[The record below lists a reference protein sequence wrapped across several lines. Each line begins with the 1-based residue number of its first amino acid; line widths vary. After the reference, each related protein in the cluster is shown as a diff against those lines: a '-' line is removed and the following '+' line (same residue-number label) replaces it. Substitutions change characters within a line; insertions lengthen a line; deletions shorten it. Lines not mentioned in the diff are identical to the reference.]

1 MKTKANVNFFLFLFT
16 ELAILLGLIGTGIA
30 YLYFGVN
37 DIELAIVDEQK
48 FFAAFMALIFAL
60 IVLLFPTNHFRKL
73 RQALLVQDNLL
84 DLAKGMKEEKI
95 EAAYQDNLPSY
106 WGLFIPLCRANKL
119 VYSGFFLAALT
130 LSFFACIPLL
140 TNEDI
145 LLSACLFV
153 CAALC
158 LAMFFFLL
166 FSQPY
171 VYKRQ
176 TVLYSYANDYLQADF
191 VSLKEGATMG
201 KNLTVY
207 IPYKALGKIRK
218 GKGYLL
224 IKGPVLLGRKV
235 KMLDFLFF
243 SEQNRQEIER
253 RHNHDADHQL

>member
-130 LSFFACIPLL
+130 LAFFACIPLL

-191 VSLKEGATMG
+191 ASLKEGATMG
-201 KNLTVY
+201 QNLTVY

>member
-1 MKTKANVNFFLFLFT
+1 MKTKANVNFFLFAFT
-16 ELAILLGLIGTGIA
+16 ELGIFLGLIGTGIA

-48 FFAAFMALIFAL
+48 FFAAFLALIFAL

-95 EAAYQDNLPSY
+95 EAAYEDNLPSY
-106 WGLFIPLCRANKL
+106 WELFLPLCRANML
-119 VYSGFFLAALT
+119 VYTGFFLAALS
-130 LSFFACIPLL
+130 LAFFACIPLL

-171 VYKRQ
+171 VYKQQ
-176 TVLYSYANDYLQADF
+176 TIFYSYASSYLQADF
-191 VSLKEGATMG
+191 TSLKQSTTMG
-201 KNLTVY
+201 QKLTVY

-243 SEQNRQEIER
+243 SQNNQSEIER
-253 RHNHDADHQL
+253 RHNDHADHLL